1 MPTKIIDGVEI
12 EFTAELLL
20 GCEFW
25 GAYVA
30 IFEASENPMHMK
42 NIYPKQRVAAD
53 VDFPDEESAK
63 LAAEKGG
70 MEVLERLRQPANPAG
85 LPE

>member
-1 MPTKIIDGVEI
+1 MPTKYIDGYEI
-12 EFTAELLL
+12 VFTSELLL

-30 IFEASENPMHMK
+30 IFESSDNPMHMR
-42 NIYPKQRVAAD
+42 NVYPKHRVAAD

-63 LAAEKGG
+63 AAAENAGV
-70 MEVLERLRQPANPAG
+70 EVLRHLQDGIEQHREPS
-85 LPE
+85 

>member
-1 MPTKIIDGVEI
+1 MPTKIIDGFQI

-42 NIYPKQRVAAD
+42 NIFSKQRVAAD

-63 LAAEKGG
+63 SAAEKGG
-70 MEVLERLRQPANPAG
+70 MEVLERLGQRANPDG